1 MEEITVHK
9 LFEQISTHLAHDP
22 DHTLESMLSYLETCR
37 PTNYESFV
45 NFDESRYQRILM
57 YRDSNVDAYL
67 LTWLPGQE
75 TRYHKH
81 PSKGCIYRVLQGTLK
96 EYRKTDDC
104 VSDIDATESTLNTGT
119 CAHMDDTLGIHK
131 VKNESVDMPAISI
144 HFYAPSGYYD
154 GALTSTPSTESTA

>member
-1 MEEITVHK
+1 MEETFITVHK
-9 LFEQISTHLAHDP
+9 LFEQISTHLAQHP

-104 VSDIDATESTLNTGT
+104 VSDIDATESTLNTGS

-131 VKNESVDMPAISI
+131 VKNENTDTPAISL

-154 GALTSTPSTESTA
+154 DTVASTA

>member
-1 MEEITVHK
+1 MEETFITVHK

-22 DHTLESMLSYLETCR
+22 DHTLESMLSYLKTHH

-96 EYRKTDDC
+96 EYRKTDNR
-104 VSDIDATESTLNTGT
+104 VSDIDATESTMNTGT

-131 VKNESVDMPAISI
+131 VKNENTDTPAISL

-154 GALTSTPSTESTA
+154 DTVESTA